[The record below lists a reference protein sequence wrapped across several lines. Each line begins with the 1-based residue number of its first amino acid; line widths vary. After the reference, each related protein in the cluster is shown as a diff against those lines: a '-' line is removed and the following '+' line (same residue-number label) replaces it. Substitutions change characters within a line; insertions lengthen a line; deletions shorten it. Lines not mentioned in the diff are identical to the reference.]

1 MRTNLGW
8 FTRRGFFAGVLLC
21 VSLGILIYRQ
31 FDFTQQSKPD
41 DVTTSRI
48 NALQN
53 ELNTTQAK
61 VDALEKKLDEAQAKL
76 AILTSRRVK
85 TSGKP

>member
-8 FTRRGFFAGVLLC
+8 FTRRGFFAGVVLC

-31 FDFTQQSKPD
+31 FDFTQQSKSD

-53 ELNTTQAK
+53 ELNTTRAK
-61 VDALEKKLDEAQAKL
+61 VNALEKSLDEVQAKL
-76 AILTSRRVK
+76 ATLTSRHVK
-85 TSGKP
+85 ASGKP